1 MSGVPSDDFS
11 KFIAASETSD
21 AGSARDRGRHFKARL
36 LPFDDETVPGGARPE
51 LSFVYS
57 RGPRPWLK
65 FCLQLATI
73 LVAGGVG
80 WYSASGTGV
89 SKEMEGRY
97 ATSDALEAL
106 ASRMAAS
113 DEAARQREVARGKQA
128 NELASLRKMIETLGH
143 NVDSIRTAQQQ
154 PRTDADR
161 ETVRKDLA
169 QKIDRLAERLDRLEH
184 ETSAQ
189 TPTGSIPRPTAA
201 TPAQALP
208 SRPPARAAQN
218 TQVSA
223 GSGKPVRSPPPGG
236 YVLGEVY
243 NGGAVVH
250 GHRGP
255 VNVWPGAMLPGAG
268 RVQAILRRNG
278 QWVVTTSDGEIDSDG
293 Y

>member
-1 MSGVPSDDFS
+1 MSGVPGDDFS
-11 KFIAASETSD
+11 KFIAASEASD
-21 AGSARDRGRHFKARL
+21 AASSRAGGKPFRARL
-36 LPFDDETVPGGARPE
+36 LPFEDEAVLGGAKPE
-51 LSFVYS
+51 VSFVYS

-65 FCLQLATI
+65 FCLQLATV
-73 LVAGGVG
+73 LVAGAVG

-89 SKEMEGRY
+89 SKEMAGKY
-97 ATSDALEAL
+97 ATTDAVQAL
-106 ASRMAAS
+106 ASRVAAN
-113 DEAARQREVARGKQA
+113 DEAAHRRETAGGKQA
-128 NELASLRKMIETLGH
+128 SELASLRKMIETLGH
-143 NVDSIRTAQQQ
+143 SVDSLRTAQQQ
-154 PRTDADR
+154 PRPDAER
-161 ETVRKDLA
+161 ETARKELA
-169 QKIDRLAERLDRLEH
+169 QKIDRLAERLDRLEQ

-189 TPTGSIPRPTAA
+189 TPTASIPRPAAA

-208 SRPPARAAQN
+208 SRPSAKPAQSAQAA
-218 TQVSA
+218 A
-223 GSGKPVRSPPPGG
+223 GSGKPVRPLPPGG

-278 QWVVTTSDGEIDSDG
+278 QWVVTTTDGEIDSDG